1 MPAELTRKSQPIRIR
16 PISRNASL
24 ALVAMPSAW
33 DRTGSD
39 DSLAWLDM
47 VSLMVS
53 PMIQYRW
60 FATVKSQAH
69 DNAWRSLP
77 RACARSEFPSD
88 QAVERP
94 SAAAADQEEQRAE
107 ADQQRVFRAALRP
120 EKALCRGEFHA
131 HDHEDDDGSRRK
143 ARKQSQHQQGAAD
156 QFGAADQRAPEYAG
170 READPIEQRGVAGKA
185 HAAECSEQLLH
196 AVRNE
201 DRAERDAQDRF
212 GILVDRAVNVAECGN
227 VVTRCCFGHRRA
239 PSMVLFLACAFTGC
253 RWTKAAALDDS
264 LGG

>member
-16 PISRNASL
+16 PISKKAS
-24 ALVAMPSAW
+24 AVVAAISSVW
-33 DRTGSD
+33 DSKGCDESD
-39 DSLAWLDM
+39 VWLDM

-69 DNAWRSLP
+69 DNESHSLR
-77 RACARSEFPSD
+77 RACARSEFSSD
-88 QAVERP
+88 SAVERP
-94 SAAAADQEEQRAE
+94 SAAATDQEEQRAE
-107 ADQQRVFRAALRP
+107 ADQRRVFRAALRP
-120 EKALCRGEFHA
+120 EKALRRGEFHA
-131 HDHEDDDGSRRK
+131 HDHEDDDGRRRK

-156 QFGAADQRAPEYAG
+156 QFGAAHQRAPEYAG

-185 HAAECSEQLLH
+185 HAAECSKQLLH
-196 AVRNE
+196 AVRDE